1 MTAQPLIDCLVLG
14 DGPCLVLLHGAA
26 GTPRDN
32 FPFLDELATAFRVIA
47 PHLPGEVH
55 PSGVGLQLDN
65 LAVSLRC
72 TLDALGV
79 EEFMLVGYSLGSA
92 VAVRLSQECQGRV
105 RALALCAAFLRPRPS
120 LLAATEQW
128 RGLLHGDPGA
138 LGLFLLRE
146 TVRPA
151 TLDAWERQGW
161 RDRARRVG
169 LACTPAA
176 SAHLRMLET
185 VDVSESLAYLPA
197 RLMVIT
203 PTQDRLVDPAH
214 ARQILDA
221 RPDAR
226 HVELESGHD
235 LGAEQPAAWL
245 AALEQFIGNDVR
257 ATGWHG
263 KDRRM
268 QSEPGTL
275 VPTSTGSETT

>member
-1 MTAQPLIDCLVLG
+1 MTAEPLIDCLVLG

-47 PHLPGEVH
+47 PHLPGDPH
-55 PSGVGLQLDN
+55 PSGMPLEIDN
-65 LAVSLRC
+65 LAVSLRS
-72 TLDALGV
+72 TLEALGV
-79 EEFMLVGYSLGSA
+79 DQFILVGYSLGSA
-92 VAVRLSQECQGRV
+92 VAVKLSEECQGRV
-105 RALALCAAFLRPRPS
+105 RALALCAAFVRPRPS

-146 TVRPA
+146 TLRPA
-151 TLDAWERQGW
+151 TLDAWGHQEW
-161 RDRARRVG
+161 RDRARRIG
-169 LACTPAA
+169 HACTAA
-176 SAHLRMLET
+176 ADAHLRMLET

-197 RLMVIT
+197 QLMVIT

-214 ARQILDA
+214 ARQVLDA

-226 HVELESGHD
+226 HVELKSGHD
-235 LGAEQPAAWL
+235 LGAEQSAAWL
-245 AALEQFIGNDVR
+245 AALQQFIGNALG
-257 ATGWHG
+257 AT
-263 KDRRM
+263 DRQGIDPRT